1 MGEKHSPFIF
11 ITYFWAQGN
20 IAIFDPIDNRFW
32 RLSLPIGGTK
42 DHPLMNPFGPSSPKL
57 AEVNLNPMLVVVGSD
72 EILKDRVEDY
82 AKKLKELGKKIEFV
96 EFEGKQ
102 HGFFTD
108 HPFSEVAERV
118 ILIIK
123 GFMAENSD

>member
-1 MGEKHSPFIF
+1 
-11 ITYFWAQGN
+11 
-20 IAIFDPIDNRFW
+20 
-32 RLSLPIGGTK
+32 
-42 DHPLMNPFGPSSPKL
+42 MNPFGPSSPKL
-57 AEVNLNPMLVVVGSD
+57 SDLKLKPMLVVVGSD

-82 AKKLKELGKKIEFV
+82 AKKLKELGKKIEYV

-118 ILIIK
+118 IQIIE

>member
-1 MGEKHSPFIF
+1 MGEKLSPLIF
-11 ITYFWAQGN
+11 ITYFWAQSN
-20 IAIFDPIDNRFW
+20 IAIFDPIDDRFW
-32 RLSLPIGGTK
+32 RLSLPTGGTK

-57 AEVNLNPMLVVVGSD
+57 SDLNLKPMLVVVGSD

-82 AKKLKELGKKIEFV
+82 AKKLKELGKKIEYV

-118 ILIIK
+118 IQIIE